1 MKRLLLFGVA
11 VAAVVLLLA
20 TFGSGYTGTD
30 QQAVSAVQER
40 APEYDP
46 WASPA
51 WAPGATTEAALFALQ
66 GASARRCSA
75 TTSTDS
81 GRAMHRTL
89 EAVQVDATPAVEG
102 PLRVYFVLAA
112 LLLTATTTRTS
123 VYAVA
128 IVTFAALSTHAV
140 GRAYVSLLRYPV
152 SFLLPSL
159 LLIAFLTPGI
169 PRSNSG
175 RWTSPNA
182 AFGPR
187 PPPDC
192 ER

>member
-66 GASARRCSA
+66 GGVGA
-75 TTSTDS
+75 
-81 GRAMHRTL
+81 
-89 EAVQVDATPAVEG
+89 AVLGYYLDR
-102 PLRVYFVLAA
+102 L
-112 LLLTATTTRTS
+112 RTS
-123 VYAVA
+123 DA
-128 IVTFAALSTHAV
+128 
-140 GRAYVSLLRYPV
+140 
-152 SFLLPSL
+152 
-159 LLIAFLTPGI
+159 
-169 PRSNSG
+169 
-175 RWTSPNA
+175 
-182 AFGPR
+182 
-187 PPPDC
+187 PDA
-192 ER
+192 